1 MFILDN
7 LLAAPI
13 KGMFWIFEEIA
24 QAAEDETI
32 ADVEMTKAALVDLY
46 RELESGQI
54 DEAAFEAR
62 EQTLLDHLDSLETS

>member
-24 QAAEDETI
+24 QAAEEETI
-32 ADVEMTKAALVDLY
+32 ADIEMIKAALVELY

-54 DEAAFEAR
+54 DETEFETR
-62 EQTLLDHLDSLETS
+62 ERALLDRLDSLETS

>member
-32 ADVEMTKAALVDLY
+32 ADIETTKAALVELY

-54 DEAAFEAR
+54 DEAEFESR
-62 EQTLLDHLDSLETS
+62 ERALLDRLDSLETP

>member
-24 QAAEDETI
+24 QAAEEETI
-32 ADVEMTKAALVDLY
+32 ADIEMTKAALVDLY
-46 RELESGQI
+46 HELESGQI

-62 EQTLLDHLDSLETS
+62 EQALLDHLDSLETS